1 MYTNAD
7 ATLYNYYRDK
17 ANNKE
22 YYTRTYLRGVF
33 WDDTKQANVLKSG
46 LATIESVSV
55 YIPFSVDAGGKE
67 YLPPKEYTKVG
78 VNDLSKYY
86 TFTVNSKDMIIEGI
100 IDYDIDNTSSQT
112 ISAGLSYLKNNYDK
126 NMTISVVDEKNYGT
140 DEMRHWEI
148 GGK

>member
-1 MYTNAD
+1 MYTNGN

-17 ANNKE
+17 TNNKDI
-22 YYTRTYLRGVF
+22 YTKTFLRGIF

-55 YIPFSVDAGGKE
+55 YIPFNVDAGNKE
-67 YLPPKEYTKVG
+67 FLPPKEYAKLG
-78 VNDLSKYY
+78 VSDLDKYY
-86 TFTVNSKDMIIEGI
+86 TFTTNSKDLIVEGI
-100 IDYDIDNTSSQT
+100 VDYNIDNTSSQT
-112 ISAGLSYLKNNYDK
+112 TSAGLQYLKSNYDK
-126 NMTISVVDEKNYGT
+126 VMTVSVVDEKNYGT